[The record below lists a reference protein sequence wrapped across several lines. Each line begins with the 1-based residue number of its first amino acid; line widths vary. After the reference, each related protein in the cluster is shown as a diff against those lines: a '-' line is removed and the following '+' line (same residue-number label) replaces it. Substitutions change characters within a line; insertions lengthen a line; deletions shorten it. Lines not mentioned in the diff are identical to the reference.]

1 MQVPTVATKSGLTGV
16 RRKTVQP
23 SREHARKVLLRREE
37 PTQVADDG
45 VALPKAS

>member
-16 RRKTVQP
+16 RQS

-37 PTQVADDG
+37 PAQVADNG